1 MKKDMHQR
9 KDKKKKGGRKGDDDN
24 ADTESIDVDYSS
36 HCNDDLTV
44 LKLELILVGLFYSY
58 PYLQN

>member
-1 MKKDMHQR
+1 MHQR
-9 KDKKKKGGRKGDDDN
+9 KDKKKKGSRKGEEDN

-44 LKLELILVGLFYSY
+44 LKLEMILVSLWEFA
-58 PYLQN
+58 PLDLV